1 VSFPFSDATV
11 PLVGCQVWR
20 SLLFIH
26 WPMPVPELRRLVPRQ
41 LELDLY
47 DGQAYVSL
55 IPFIVAESRP
65 RGAPRAL
72 AMRFLETNLR
82 TYVRSADDEPGIYFF
97 SLDASSWLAASAA
110 RLLYGLPYFE
120 SMMSMRTEGGRTE
133 YASRRH
139 GAPDAQLDV
148 DWVLGAPLG
157 SAAVGSLDHFLV
169 ERYSLYVRRW
179 GVIYRARVRHRPY
192 PLHGVT
198 VEHLSETLLQA
209 AGLPA
214 PTAPPLYHYSPGVDV
229 EIFWLERV
237 RTREPHQVSAAMLN
251 RRSAAR
257 RRVGVVDRRISV

>member
-1 VSFPFSDATV
+1 M
-11 PLVGCQVWR
+11 
-20 SLLFIH
+20 LFIH
-26 WPMPVPELRRLVPRQ
+26 WPMPAAELRRLVPRQ
-41 LELDLY
+41 LELELY

-55 IPFIVAESRP
+55 IPFIVEESRP
-65 RGAPRAL
+65 RGVPRAM

-82 TYVRSADDEPGIYFF
+82 TYVRAADGEAGIYFF

-120 SMMSMRTEGGRTE
+120 SVMSMRTEGTRTE

-148 DWVLGAPLG
+148 DWVLGAPVG
-157 SAAVGSLDHFLV
+157 TAAAGSLDQFLI

-179 GVIYRARVRHRPY
+179 GVIYRTRVRHRPY
-192 PLHGVT
+192 PLHRVT
-198 VEHLSETLLQA
+198 VEQLSETLLQA

-237 RTREPHQVSAAMLN
+237 RPREPLQVSAAMVN
-251 RRSAAR
+251 RRSPAR
-257 RRVGVVDRRISV
+257 RRVTAVDRRISALRVLR

>member
-1 VSFPFSDATV
+1 
-11 PLVGCQVWR
+11 
-20 SLLFIH
+20 
-26 WPMPVPELRRLVPRQ
+26 MPVPELRRLVPRQ

-82 TYVRSADDEPGIYFF
+82 TYVRSADGEPGIYFF